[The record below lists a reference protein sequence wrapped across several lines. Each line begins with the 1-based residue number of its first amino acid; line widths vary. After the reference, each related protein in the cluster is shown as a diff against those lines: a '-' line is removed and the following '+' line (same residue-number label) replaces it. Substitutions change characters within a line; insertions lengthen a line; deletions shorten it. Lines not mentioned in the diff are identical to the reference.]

1 LTTSRAMDLYPGC
14 SGATWNREVITPTQ
28 AVINCADQN
37 LCPPIRIK
45 RFKFE
50 AKDQEAGHA

>member
-1 LTTSRAMDLYPGC
+1 MDLYPGC